1 MNNKRLF
8 LSLSEEDVNRL
19 DFLREELGMNR
30 SQYVRYMLSG
40 RNLVMPQSLSQKELI
55 QQLSD
60 IDLHLKIIAL
70 KDGVDTKDVLF
81 VNEAL
86 KDIRNA
92 LGRAFGPLDQK

>member
-40 RNLVMPQSLSQKELI
+40 RKLVMPQSIRQKELI

-60 IDLHLKIIAL
+60 IDLHLRIIAL

-86 KDIRNA
+86 KDIRSA
-92 LGRAFGPLDQK
+92 LRGAFGPLDQK